1 MTLYYEG
8 SDGSKVN
15 LMGDGI
21 YAQNPEALTQNS
33 WGYSTMSGSS
43 GLARVKRFY
52 KEAKELPLTVGIM
65 AEDKEEFNAMMYNM
79 HRIFDRDVRRL
90 KPGKIWWNDW
100 YKEAFAVDT
109 SNESFEELFESVD
122 RDITFL
128 AVGSYWVRKVVRSYE
143 AGTGTGTGTDSLDYG
158 LDYGF
163 DYDHDYG
170 VDNTVEV
177 VENDCID
184 AANFEIRFYG
194 PVANPSVSISG
205 HVYEV
210 FDTLSEGE
218 YITVN
223 SLTKK
228 ILKYD
233 QYGNETNVFHLR
245 GRDDYIFQKIP
256 EGINTI
262 TRSGAN
268 AMDITIYDERGEPEW
283 I

>member
-21 YAQNPEALTQNS
+21 YAQNPETLTQNT
-33 WGYSTMSGSS
+33 WEYSTMSGSS

-52 KEAKELPLTVGIM
+52 KDAKELPLTVGIM

-90 KPGKIWWNDW
+90 KPGKLWWNDW
-100 YKEAFAVDT
+100 YKEVFAVDT
-109 SNESFEELFESVD
+109 SNDSFEELFESVD
-122 RDITFL
+122 RDIKFL
-128 AVGSYWVRKVVRSYE
+128 AVGSYWVRKVVRKYE
-143 AGTGTGTGTDSLDYG
+143 AGTGTGTDSLDYG

-170 VDNTVEV
+170 VDDTAEAIQN
-177 VENDCID
+177 NCID
-184 AANFEIRFYG
+184 AANFELRFYG

-218 YITVN
+218 YIIVN

-228 ILKYD
+228 ILKYG

-256 EGINTI
+256 EGMNTV
-262 TRSGAN
+262 TRSRAN
-268 AMDITIYDERGEPEW
+268 ALDITIYDERGEPEW

>member
-21 YAQNPEALTQNS
+21 YAQNPETLTQNT
-33 WGYSTMSGSS
+33 WEYSTMSGSS

-52 KEAKELPLTVGIM
+52 KNAKELPLTVGIM

-100 YKEAFAVDT
+100 YKEVFAVDT
-109 SNESFEELFESVD
+109 SNDSFEELFESVD

-128 AVGSYWVRKVVRSYE
+128 AIGSYWVKEVVRQYAAVPN
-143 AGTGTGTGTDSLDYG
+143 AGSDGFDYG

-163 DYDHDYG
+163 DFEHDYG
-170 VDNTVEV
+170 AEDVTEV
-177 VENDCID
+177 IENNCID
-184 AANFEIRFYG
+184 AGNFEIRFYG
-194 PVANPSVSISG
+194 PVANPSVTIGS
-205 HVYEV
+205 HVYGV

-228 ILKYD
+228 ILKHG
-233 QYGNETNVFHLR
+233 QYGDVTNVFYLR
-245 GRDDYIFQKIP
+245 GRDDYIFEKIP
-256 EGINTI
+256 EGVTTV
-262 TRSGAN
+262 TRSKEN

>member
-21 YAQNPEALTQNS
+21 YAQNPENLTQNT
-33 WGYSTMSGSS
+33 WEYSTMSGSS
-43 GLARVKRFY
+43 GIARVKRFY
-52 KEAKELPLTVGIM
+52 KDAKEMSLTVGIM
-65 AEDKEEFNAMMYNM
+65 AENAEEFNTMMYNM
-79 HRIFDRDVRRL
+79 HRIFDRDVRRM
-90 KPGKIWWNDW
+90 KAGKLWWNDW
-100 YKEAFAVDT
+100 YREVFAVDT
-109 SNESFEELFESVD
+109 SNDSFEELFESVD

-128 AVGSYWVRKVVRSYE
+128 AIGSYWVRKVVQKYE
-143 AGTGTGTGTDSLDYG
+143 AGAGTGSDSLDYG

-194 PVANPSVSISG
+194 PVVNPSVLISG

-245 GRDDYIFQKIP
+245 GRDDYIFEKIP
-256 EGINTI
+256 EGVNTI
-262 TRSGAN
+262 TRSGTN
-268 AMDITIYDERGEPEW
+268 AMDITIFDERGEPEW

>member
-8 SDGSKVN
+8 SDGSKIN

-21 YAQNPEALTQNS
+21 YAQNPEALTTNE
-33 WGYSTMSGSS
+33 WKYSTISGSS

-52 KEAKELPLTVGIM
+52 KDAKELPLTVGIM
-65 AEDKEEFNAMMYNM
+65 ADSAEEFNEMMYNM
-79 HRIFDRDVRRL
+79 HRIFDRDVRRR
-90 KPGKIWWNDW
+90 KPGKLWWNDW
-100 YKEAFAVDT
+100 YRQVFAVET
-109 SNESFEELFESVD
+109 SQESFEELFESVD

-128 AVGSYWVRKVVRSYE
+128 SIGSYWVREVVRKYE
-143 AGTGTGTGTDSLDYG
+143 SGSGAGTGGLDYG

-170 VDNTVEV
+170 VDETAEA
-177 VENDCID
+177 VENPCID
-184 AANFEIRFYG
+184 AANFELRFYG
-194 PVANPSVSISG
+194 PVVNPAVTIG
-205 HVYEV
+205 DHVYEV
-210 FDTLSEGE
+210 LDTLSAGE

-223 SLTKK
+223 SITKK

-233 QYGNETNVFHLR
+233 QYGAEINVFHLR

-256 EGINTI
+256 EGMNTI
-262 TRSGAN
+262 TRSRDN

>member
-21 YAQNPEALTQNS
+21 YAQNPETLTQNT
-33 WGYSTMSGSS
+33 WEYSTMSGSS

-52 KEAKELPLTVGIM
+52 KDAKELPLTVGIM

-90 KPGKIWWNDW
+90 KPGKLWWNDW
-100 YKEAFAVDT
+100 YKEVFAVDT
-109 SNESFEELFESVD
+109 SNDSFEELFESVD
-122 RDITFL
+122 RDIKFL
-128 AVGSYWVRKVVRSYE
+128 AVGSYWVRKVVRKYE
-143 AGTGTGTGTDSLDYG
+143 AGTGIGTDNLDYG

-170 VDNTVEV
+170 VDDTAELI
-177 VENDCID
+177 ENNCID
-184 AANFEIRFYG
+184 AANFELRFYG

-218 YITVN
+218 YIIVN

-228 ILKYD
+228 ILKYG

-256 EGINTI
+256 EGMNTF
-262 TRSGAN
+262 TRSRAN
-268 AMDITIYDERGEPEW
+268 ALDITIYDERGEPEW

>member
-21 YAQNPEALTQNS
+21 YAQNPETLTQNT
-33 WGYSTMSGSS
+33 WEYSSMSGSS

-52 KEAKELPLTVGIM
+52 KDAKELPLTVGIM
-65 AEDKEEFNAMMYNM
+65 AEDKEEFNAMMYNI

-90 KPGKIWWNDW
+90 KPGKLWWNDW
-100 YKEAFAVDT
+100 YKEVFAVDT
-109 SNESFEELFESVD
+109 SNDSFEELFESVD

-143 AGTGTGTGTDSLDYG
+143 ASTGTGTDSLDYG

-256 EGINTI
+256 EGVNTI
-262 TRSGAN
+262 TRSGVN

>member
-21 YAQNPEALTQNS
+21 YAQNPETLTQNT
-33 WGYSTMSGSS
+33 WEYSTMSGSS

-52 KEAKELPLTVGIM
+52 KDAKELPLTVGIM
-65 AEDKEEFNAMMYNM
+65 AENAEEFNTMMYNM

-90 KPGKIWWNDW
+90 KPGKLWWNDW
-100 YKEAFAVDT
+100 CKEVFAVDT
-109 SNESFEELFESVD
+109 SNDSFEELFESVD
-122 RDITFL
+122 RDIKFL
-128 AVGSYWVRKVVRSYE
+128 AVGSYWVRKVVRKYE
-143 AGTGTGTGTDSLDYG
+143 AGTGTGTDRLDYG

-170 VDNTVEV
+170 VEDTVEII
-177 VENDCID
+177 ENNCID
-184 AANFEIRFYG
+184 AANFELRFYG

-218 YITVN
+218 YIIVN

-256 EGINTI
+256 EGMNTV

-268 AMDITIYDERGEPEW
+268 ALDITIYDERGEPEW

>member
-21 YAQNPEALTQNS
+21 YAQNPETLTQNS
-33 WGYSTMSGSS
+33 WGYSTVSGSS

-122 RDITFL
+122 RNITFL

-143 AGTGTGTGTDSLDYG
+143 GSAGTDRPGYG
-158 LDYGF
+158 LDYSF

-170 VDNTVEV
+170 ADDTVEA
-177 VENDCID
+177 VENNCID

-223 SLTKK
+223 SLTRKV
-228 ILKYD
+228 LKYD

-256 EGINTI
+256 EGLNTI
-262 TRSGAN
+262 VRSGAN
-268 AMDITIYDERGEPEW
+268 AMDITIFDERGEPEW

>member
-21 YAQNPEALTQNS
+21 YAQNPETLTQNT
-33 WGYSTMSGSS
+33 WEYSTMSGSS

-52 KEAKELPLTVGIM
+52 KDAKELPLTVGIM

-90 KPGKIWWNDW
+90 KPGKLWWNDW
-100 YKEAFAVDT
+100 YKEVFAVDT
-109 SNESFEELFESVD
+109 SNDSFEELFESVD
-122 RDITFL
+122 RDIKFL
-128 AVGSYWVRKVVRSYE
+128 AVGSYWVRKVVRKYV
-143 AGTGTGTGTDSLDYG
+143 GGTGTGTDSLDYG

-170 VDNTVEV
+170 VDDTAEAI
-177 VENDCID
+177 ENNCID
-184 AANFEIRFYG
+184 AANFELRFYG

-256 EGINTI
+256 EGMNTV

-268 AMDITIYDERGEPEW
+268 ALDITIYDERGEPEW

>member
-1 MTLYYEG
+1 MTLHYEG

-21 YAQNPEALTQNS
+21 YAQNPENLTQNT
-33 WGYSTMSGSS
+33 WEYSTMSGSS

-52 KEAKELPLTVGIM
+52 KDAKEMSLTVGIM
-65 AEDKEEFNAMMYNM
+65 AEDAEEFNAMMYNM
-79 HRIFDRDVRRL
+79 HRIFDRDVRRM
-90 KPGKIWWNDW
+90 KAGKLWWNNW
-100 YKEAFAVDT
+100 YREVFAVDT
-109 SNESFEELFESVD
+109 SNDSFEELFESVD
-122 RDITFL
+122 RSITFL

-143 AGTGTGTGTDSLDYG
+143 AGTGTGTDSLDYG

>member
-21 YAQNPEALTQNS
+21 YAQSPETLTKNT
-33 WGYSTMSGSS
+33 WEYSTMSGSS
-43 GLARVKRFY
+43 GIARVKRFY

-65 AEDKEEFNAMMYNM
+65 AEDKEEFNVMMYNM

-90 KPGKIWWNDW
+90 KPGKLWWNDW
-100 YKEAFAVDT
+100 YKEVFAVDT

-122 RDITFL
+122 REITFL
-128 AVGSYWVRKVVRSYE
+128 AIGSYWVRKVVRKYE
-143 AGTGTGTGTDSLDYG
+143 AGAGAGTDSLDYG

-170 VDNTVEV
+170 VDDTAEAI
-177 VENDCID
+177 ENNCID
-184 AANFEIRFYG
+184 AANFELRFYG

-256 EGINTI
+256 EGMNTV

-268 AMDITIYDERGEPEW
+268 ALDITIYDERGEPEW

>member
-8 SDGSKVN
+8 SDGSKIN

-21 YAQNPEALTQNS
+21 YAQNPEALTTNE
-33 WGYSTMSGSS
+33 WKYSTISGSS

-52 KEAKELPLTVGIM
+52 KDAKELPLTVGIM
-65 AEDKEEFNAMMYNM
+65 ADSADEFNKIMYRM
-79 HRIFDRDVRRL
+79 HRIFDRDVRRM
-90 KPGKIWWNDW
+90 KPGRLWWNDW
-100 YKEAFAVDT
+100 YRQVFAVET

-128 AVGSYWVRKVVRSYE
+128 SIGSYWVREVVRKYE
-143 AGTGTGTGTDSLDYG
+143 SGSGAGTGGLDYG

-170 VDNTVEV
+170 VDETAEA
-177 VENDCID
+177 VENPCID
-184 AANFEIRFYG
+184 AANFELRFYG
-194 PVANPSVSISG
+194 PVVNPAVTIG
-205 HVYEV
+205 DHVYEV
-210 FDTLSEGE
+210 FDTLSAGE

-223 SLTKK
+223 SITKK
-228 ILKYD
+228 IHKYD

-245 GRDDYIFQKIP
+245 GRDHYIFQKIP
-256 EGINTI
+256 EGMNTI
-262 TRSGAN
+262 TRSRDN

>member
-21 YAQNPEALTQNS
+21 YAQNPETLTQNT
-33 WGYSTMSGSS
+33 WEYSTMSGSS

-52 KEAKELPLTVGIM
+52 KDAKELPLTVGIM
-65 AEDKEEFNAMMYNM
+65 AENAEEFNTMMYNM

-90 KPGKIWWNDW
+90 KPGKLWWNDW
-100 YKEAFAVDT
+100 CKEVFAVDT
-109 SNESFEELFESVD
+109 SNDSFEELFESVD
-122 RDITFL
+122 RDIKFL
-128 AVGSYWVRKVVRSYE
+128 AVGSYWVRKVVRKYE
-143 AGTGTGTGTDSLDYG
+143 AGTGTGTDRLDYG

-170 VDNTVEV
+170 VDDTAEV
-177 VENDCID
+177 IENNCID
-184 AANFEIRFYG
+184 AANFELRFYG

-218 YITVN
+218 YIIVN

-256 EGINTI
+256 EGMNTV

-268 AMDITIYDERGEPEW
+268 ALDITIYDERGEPEW

>member
-21 YAQNPEALTQNS
+21 YAQNPETLTQNT
-33 WGYSTMSGSS
+33 WEYSTMSGSS

-52 KEAKELPLTVGIM
+52 KDAKELPLTVGIM

-90 KPGKIWWNDW
+90 KPGKLWWNDW
-100 YKEAFAVDT
+100 YKEVFAVDT
-109 SNESFEELFESVD
+109 SNDSFEELFESVD
-122 RDITFL
+122 RDIKFL
-128 AVGSYWVRKVVRSYE
+128 AVGSYWVRKVVRKYE
-143 AGTGTGTGTDSLDYG
+143 AGTGTGKDSLDYG

-170 VDNTVEV
+170 VDDTAEAI
-177 VENDCID
+177 ENNCID

-218 YITVN
+218 YIIVN

-256 EGINTI
+256 EGMNTV
-262 TRSGAN
+262 TRSRAN
-268 AMDITIYDERGEPEW
+268 ALDITIYDERGEPEW